1 MLVTPFTDDYRLN
14 EDALRREVQWAIAA
28 GADGVVAAPSIG
40 EFLHMDEAERTRVFE
55 IVIEETSNRAN
66 LSAVA
71 MTSGATTLETLRY
84 AKIAARLGYDAQQ
97 VIPPYYWRCGEAKS
111 SVTTA

>member
-40 EFLHMDEAERTRVFE
+40 EFLHLDEAERTRVFVE
-55 IVIEETSNRAN
+55 PV
-66 LSAVA
+66 V
-71 MTSGATTLETLRY
+71 
-84 AKIAARLGYDAQQ
+84 
-97 VIPPYYWRCGEAKS
+97 VGERRHQHR
-111 SVTTA
+111 